1 MLFEITTYPAVEYNY
16 YYYYYYTG
24 LRKQIRV
31 EDPMINANQ
40 WRLVHKVCRAE
51 AFPEILRK
59 IKLIWNKNFR

>member
-40 WRLVHKVCRAE
+40 
-51 AFPEILRK
+51 
-59 IKLIWNKNFR
+59 